1 MQPDRTLDYYLQ
13 GVLRRLDHGDF
24 ADELRVERVYRQL
37 AGDLISRLTM
47 SVQFTKG
54 VLSLR
59 VASAALRSE
68 LMRRREGLRVK
79 INDYLGAEVVKT
91 IYIR

>member
-13 GVLRRLDHGDF
+13 SALRRLDHGDF

-37 AGDLISRLTM
+37 AGDLISRLTS
-47 SVQFTKG
+47 SVQFSHG

-59 VASAALRSE
+59 LSSAALRSE
-68 LMRRREGLRVK
+68 MMRRRESLRQR
-79 INDYLGAEVVKT
+79 INDHFGAEVVKK
-91 IYIR
+91 INIW

>member
-13 GVLRRLDHGDF
+13 IALRRLDHGDF

-37 AGDLISRLTM
+37 AGDLISRLTS
-47 SVQFTKG
+47 SVEFSQG

-59 VASAALRSE
+59 LSSAALRHE
-68 LMRRREGLRVK
+68 MFNRRESLRQH
-79 INDYLGAEVVKT
+79 INDHLGSETVKT

>member
-1 MQPDRTLDYYLQ
+1 MQPDRTLDYYRQ
-13 GVLRRLDHGDF
+13 IALRRLDHGDF

-37 AGDLISRLTM
+37 AGDLISRLTA
-47 SVQFTKG
+47 SVPFSHG

-59 VASAALRSE
+59 LSSAALRHE
-68 LMRRREGLRVK
+68 MFNRRESLRQH
-79 INDYLGAEVVKT
+79 INDHLGSETVKT

>member
-1 MQPDRTLDYYLQ
+1 MQPDRTINYYLQ
-13 GVLRRLDHGDF
+13 GALRRLDHGDF
-24 ADELRVERVYRQL
+24 ADELRVETVYRQL

-47 SVQFTKG
+47 SVQVSKG

-59 VASAALRSE
+59 MASAALRSE

-79 INDYLGAEVVKT
+79 INDHFGAEVVKT

>member
-13 GVLRRLDHGDF
+13 SLLRRMDHGDF

-37 AGDLISRLTM
+37 AGDLISRLTT
-47 SVQFTKG
+47 SVQFTHG

-59 VASAALRSE
+59 LSSAALRHE
-68 LMRRREGLRVK
+68 IMMRRENLRHR
-79 INDYLGAEVVKT
+79 INDYLGAEAVKT

>member
-13 GVLRRLDHGDF
+13 GALRRLDHGDF

-68 LMRRREGLRVK
+68 LMRRRESLRVK
-79 INDYLGAEVVKT
+79 INDHLGAEVVKT

>member
-13 GVLRRLDHGDF
+13 GALRRLDHGDF

-68 LMRRREGLRVK
+68 LVRRREGLRVK
-79 INDYLGAEVVKT
+79 INDHLGAEVVKT

>member
-13 GVLRRLDHGDF
+13 SALRRLDHGDF

-37 AGDLISRLTM
+37 AGDLISRLTS
-47 SVQFTKG
+47 SVQFSHG

-59 VASAALRSE
+59 LSSAALRHE
-68 LMRRREGLRVK
+68 MFNRRESLRQRINESLGNESVK
-79 INDYLGAEVVKT
+79 KIT
-91 IYIR
+91 IV

>member
-13 GVLRRLDHGDF
+13 IALRRLDHGDF

-37 AGDLISRLTM
+37 AGDLISRHTS
-47 SVQFTKG
+47 SVQFSHG

-59 VASAALRSE
+59 LSSAALRHE
-68 LMRRREGLRVK
+68 MFNRRESLRQH
-79 INDYLGAEVVKT
+79 INDHLGAETVKT

>member
-13 GVLRRLDHGDF
+13 IALRRLDHGDF
-24 ADELRVERVYRQL
+24 ADELCVERVDRQL
-37 AGDLISRLTM
+37 AGDLISRLTS
-47 SVQFTKG
+47 SVQFSHG

-59 VASAALRSE
+59 LSSAALRHE
-68 LMRRREGLRVK
+68 MFNRRESLRQH
-79 INDYLGAEVVKT
+79 INDHLGSETVKT

>member
-13 GVLRRLDHGDF
+13 SALRRLDHGEF

-37 AGDLISRLTM
+37 AGDLISRLTS
-47 SVQFTKG
+47 SVQFSHG

-59 VASAALRSE
+59 LSSAALRHE
-68 LMRRREGLRVK
+68 MMMRRESLRQR
-79 INDYLGAEVVKT
+79 INDHLGAEVVKT

>member
-13 GVLRRLDHGDF
+13 SALRRLDHGDF

-37 AGDLISRLTM
+37 AGDLISRLTS
-47 SVQFTKG
+47 SVQFSHG

-59 VASAALRSE
+59 LSSAALRHE
-68 LMRRREGLRVK
+68 MMMRRESLRRR
-79 INDYLGAEVVKT
+79 INDHLGTEAVHS